1 MTLSNRIKAT
11 SLTTLV
17 LSFLVLA
24 SCDGSNSAS
33 NDQNADSYML
43 QRSTARLCSV
53 NPSDLGDI
61 IGPSIT
67 RNIHSDD
74 TEKGDVIFI
83 EKLTPYERGFK
94 VVFTPVP
101 ETNRSPKRHSRSF
114 AQSYI
119 QQTGVETSDVDN
131 RIWLSAM
138 ANDLAS
144 LQHDFHNGYAAKGKV
159 EWYTLKEE
167 TEWVVFAECLGFDP
181 KQPYTFHLNSDN
193 DLANTFAVAANP

>member
-11 SLTTLV
+11 SLTTLM

-24 SCDGSNSAS
+24 SCDGSNSAG
-33 NDQNADSYML
+33 NDQNANSHLL
-43 QRSTARLCSV
+43 QRTNARLCSV

-61 IGPSIT
+61 IGPAVT

-74 TEKGDVIFI
+74 TANSDVIFV

-94 VVFTPVP
+94 VVFTPVHDK
-101 ETNRSPKRHSRSF
+101 NQAKKRHSRSF

-119 QQTGVETSDVDN
+119 RQSGVETSDADN

-138 ANDLAS
+138 ANDLTS

-159 EWYTLKEE
+159 EWYTLEEE
-167 TEWVVFAECLGFDP
+167 TEWVVFAECLGFDS
-181 KQPYTFHLNSDN
+181 KQPYTFHLNSGN
-193 DLANTFAVAANP
+193 DLANTFTVAANH